1 MSERRKRRKP
11 NYQGVA
17 ANGREALEVVEIQSL
32 DVAFLDSLDRSEAA
46 KRKDEMSN
54 KTNTRILL
62 ALLWT
67 GTIAAV
73 WAQSSPELRTLYTFT
88 AGGEGVVPNN
98 NVTLGSGGALYGTT
112 IGGGA
117 YGWGVVYSLTPPASP
132 GGSWTEDVLYNF
144 EGGSVVREN
153 PAGTLVA
160 GADGILYGS
169 TMGQLGDY
177 HSINGTVYALRPPSA
192 SGDPWT
198 RKVLCGFTPGQGPV
212 AIAKGSKG
220 VLYGTSDR
228 GGVFSC
234 APPASSGDGWS
245 ETVLYSPNS
254 GGSNNYSDLI
264 LGREG
269 VVYSTTNGAVSSGGS
284 VFSLTPPAAPGD
296 SWTAATLFD
305 FPAIADG
312 VNPDG
317 LAMGGGGM
325 LYGSTALGGDT
336 TDANCNPSGCGVAF
350 ALTPPA
356 SPGGAWTETVLHTFT
371 SNPDGAFPNPLIVG
385 PGGVLYG
392 STYSG
397 GTFGYGTLFSLTPPT
412 SPEGSWTYSQ
422 LYSFTGGSDS
432 GNPNGLT
439 PGPDGTLYGTTQGV
453 VGGNA
458 GTVFAFRP

>member
-1 MSERRKRRKP
+1 M
-11 NYQGVA
+11 
-17 ANGREALEVVEIQSL
+17 
-32 DVAFLDSLDRSEAA
+32 
-46 KRKDEMSN
+46 
-54 KTNTRILL
+54 
-62 ALLWT
+62 
-67 GTIAAV
+67 
-73 WAQSSPELRTLYTFT
+73 
-88 AGGEGVVPNN
+88 
-98 NVTLGSGGALYGTT
+98 
-112 IGGGA
+112 
-117 YGWGVVYSLTPPASP
+117 
-132 GGSWTEDVLYNF
+132 
-144 EGGSVVREN
+144 
-153 PAGTLVA
+153 
-160 GADGILYGS
+160 
-169 TMGQLGDY
+169 
-177 HSINGTVYALRPPSA
+177 
-192 SGDPWT
+192 
-198 RKVLCGFTPGQGPV
+198 
-212 AIAKGSKG
+212 
-220 VLYGTSDR
+220 
-228 GGVFSC
+228 
-234 APPASSGDGWS
+234 
-245 ETVLYSPNS
+245 
-254 GGSNNYSDLI
+254 
-264 LGREG
+264 
-269 VVYSTTNGAVSSGGS
+269 
-284 VFSLTPPAAPGD
+284 FSLTPPAAPGD

-356 SPGGAWTETVLHTFT
+356 SPGGVWTETVLHTFT

-439 PGPDGTLYGTTQGV
+439 PGPDGILYGTTQGV
-453 VGGNA
+453 VGGND